1 MKHKK
6 YHLIYFFSLLFFI
19 LSLLSTTPAQT
30 SYLDSLDGKFAL
42 QFQIGE
48 NFTLSNFQ
56 GAIFSGK
63 YHVGIREAIRLG
75 ISLDFSEVNTERDD
89 FYFMNDSTTQ
99 GGNEGNDFMVDFRF
113 QYINY
118 IITMDDISFF
128 GGIGPFVY
136 YLNRETTEPRS
147 YPMEYVAEYRLEDLR
162 IGLDLLI
169 GVEWMFNKQM
179 SLSAEYGLLL
189 YYGNI
194 HDVRTQDSYQPVKRT
209 SNSDSFNIS
218 WDQVKF
224 GISIYF

>member
-1 MKHKK
+1 MRHKK
-6 YHLIYFFSLLFFI
+6 YHLIYFFSLFLILFLI
-19 LSLLSTTPAQT
+19 STTTAQT

-42 QFQIGE
+42 QFQISE

-75 ISLDFSEVNTERDD
+75 ISLDFSDVNTERDD
-89 FYFMNDSTTQ
+89 FYFMSDSTTQ
-99 GGNEGNDFMVDFRF
+99 GSNEGYTFMVDFRF

-118 IITMDDISFF
+118 IIAMDDISFF

-218 WDQVKF
+218 WDHVKF
-224 GISIYF
+224 GISVYF